1 MYFDGNVFYT
11 SDDYHARDEYGLG
24 YSVGKCVLGYLPNI
38 VDLCSYFRVLCASTC
53 GTSHDLLQYDLHK
66 IMFSTMERVRCDR
79 HKSNNLIK
87 LKIGLSTTEQNLKRH
102 TTFNIPNLT
111 ELRDK
116 RKRGESVTL
125 NVSVD
130 QVLGGN
136 YTISEDSTESLCLS
150 GIHEANGTSSTRE
163 PFTHEPFTH
172 EPFTHEPSTHEP
184 FTHEPSTHEPY
195 THEPSIHEPS
205 THEPFT
211 HEPFTHESSTHE
223 PSTHE
228 PSTHEPFTHEP
239 FTHESST
246 HEPSTHEPFTHEP
259 FTHEPSTHEPF
270 THEPSTHEPS
280 THEPSTHEPSTHEP
294 FTHEPSTHE
303 PSTHEPS
310 THEPFTHEPFY
321 T

>member
-1 MYFDGNVFYT
+1 MFYT
-11 SDDYHARDEYGLG
+11 FDDYHARDEYGLG

-38 VDLCSYFRVLCASTC
+38 VDLCSYLRVLCASTC

-150 GIHEANGTSSTRE
+150 GIHEANGTSSTHE

-172 EPFTHEPSTHEP
+172 EPFTHEP
-184 FTHEPSTHEPY
+184 F
-195 THEPSIHEPS
+195 

-211 HEPFTHESSTHE
+211 HEPFTQTTTEASTHTFYSGTCFR
-223 PSTHE
+223 PSQNENNDEVEIGSYLQNIHGENIVKICNTF
-228 PSTHEPFTHEP
+228 PKKTKDGPRYVCTC
-239 FTHESST
+239 
-246 HEPSTHEPFTHEP
+246 
-259 FTHEPSTHEPF
+259 
-270 THEPSTHEPS
+270 
-280 THEPSTHEPSTHEP
+280 
-294 FTHEPSTHE
+294 
-303 PSTHEPS
+303 
-310 THEPFTHEPFY
+310 Y
-321 T
+321 TQTFFRHSVQNVFFLF